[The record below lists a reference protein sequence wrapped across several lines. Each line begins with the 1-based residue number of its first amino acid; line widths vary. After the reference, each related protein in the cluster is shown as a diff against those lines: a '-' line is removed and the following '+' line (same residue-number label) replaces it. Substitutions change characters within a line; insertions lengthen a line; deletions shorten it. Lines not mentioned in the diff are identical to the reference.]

1 MQRARRPHAIVVIR
15 QYIPDLR
22 RQTRALLRL
31 LASAEGQPH
40 GDLSGEREQS
50 QTLLS
55 GEAKKQPMTREIEDE
70 PK

>member
-31 LASAEGQPH
+31 LASEEGQPQ
-40 GDLSGEREQS
+40 GDPTGVREQS
-50 QTLLS
+50 PTRS
-55 GEAKKQPMTREIEDE
+55 SRKAKKQPIKRGMEDD